1 MLVRRIIIRT
11 LLAAGAV
18 VIGYLSYR
26 LMSGWYNIVPWA
38 VAALSTG
45 FFSKCRQGSLINGAI
60 FGYFLFM
67 AYIWLGYQGK
77 TDEASILHFILF
89 DLAFSL
95 VGAMAGSIGARL
107 GYVIR
112 MAAHYGQTKE

>member
-11 LLAAGAV
+11 LIAAGAV

-67 AYIWLGYQGK
+67 AYIWFGYKGK
-77 TDEASILHFILF
+77 TDETSMQHFMLF
-89 DLAFSL
+89 NLAFSFA
-95 VGAMAGSIGARL
+95 GAAAGAIGAWL

-112 MAAHYGQTKE
+112 KAVRYEE